1 VFGQGIFQYL
11 GPLIRTLEHAGIDP
25 FSVNNSRLT
34 PLHYAAG
41 RNMKQVVQVLIVCG
55 ADVLARD
62 HHGNTPLHL
71 AAVTGSH
78 QVFEQRVRA
87 GANVNAE
94 TRFGWTAADQ
104 ASISHHLVAVDELER
119 FGSRSPTWQR
129 RRNALDKELLCLSSE
144 FLLRWHHN
152 YTADAPLQL

>member
-1 VFGQGIFQYL
+1 
-11 GPLIRTLEHAGIDP
+11 
-25 FSVNNSRLT
+25 
-34 PLHYAAG
+34 
-41 RNMKQVVQVLIVCG
+41 MKQVVQVLIVCG

-152 YTADAPLQL
+152 YTADVPLQL